1 MEVDHIGQHLHM
13 ALGLHKAAH
22 DAEGAHGLSVL
33 GEEAGDDGVVRLFA
47 GSHTVF
53 HGLVHGEVIAP
64 VVEDDACARKDGSG
78 AKAAVDGLYVA
89 DHVAVAVGCI

>member
-1 MEVDHIGQHLHM
+1 MMVWYGFLP
-13 ALGLHKAAH
+13 
-22 DAEGAHGLSVL
+22 
-33 GEEAGDDGVVRLFA
+33 

-64 VVEDDACARKDGSG
+64 VVEDDACAWKNGPG